1 MASLHEPW
9 WLLLL
14 PAPWLLARWL
24 PQLGG
29 RIEGVQLPGRLA
41 AALFGVAAPGGPR
54 ARWPLLLVW
63 CCLVIAL
70 AEPRWTR
77 LQPAPT
83 ATGRDVILAV
93 DLSGSMGAADV
104 LRDGRKIPRL
114 EAVKAAAAD
123 FVKARA
129 GDRIGLLFFAEEAYL
144 AAAPSFDTA
153 ALAQLLAEAEVGLA
167 GRGTAIGDALGLALK
182 RLQPG
187 AARERS
193 VVLLSDGV
201 NNAGRVEPLEA
212 AALARRTGVVIHAV
226 ALDTGSGEGAAQ
238 ESFSVADPARDV
250 DPEALRAI
258 ATATGGRFFKAA
270 TARELDAAYGALAR
284 DMAAALPAPP
294 VLVWTS
300 LAWLPLTLAYGACLA
315 LLARREAAA

>member
-1 MASLHEPW
+1 MASLHDPW

-24 PQLGG
+24 PRLGTQVA
-29 RIEGVQLPGRLA
+29 GVPVPGRLA
-41 AALFGVAAPGGPR
+41 DVLLRDMSGAGPGVP
-54 ARWPLLLVW
+54 WLQLLLW
-63 CCLVIAL
+63 GALVLAL
-70 AEPRWTR
+70 ADPRWTR
-77 LQPAPT
+77 LETAPT

-104 LRDGRKIPRL
+104 LRDGRRVPRL

-123 FVKARA
+123 FVRIRA
-129 GDRIGLLFFAEEAYL
+129 GDRIGLLFFADEAYL

-153 ALAQLLAEAEVGLA
+153 ALAHLLGEAEVGLA

-182 RLQPG
+182 RLQPST
-187 AARERS
+187 ARERS

-212 AALARRTGVVIHAV
+212 AALAARMGVVVHAV
-226 ALDTGSGEGAAQ
+226 ALDTGSGEGASR
-238 ESFSVADPARDV
+238 ESFGVANPARDV
-250 DPEALRAI
+250 DPDALGAI
-258 ATATGGRFFKAA
+258 AAATGGRFFKAA
-270 TARELDAAYGALAR
+270 TGEELDAAYGALAQ

-294 VLVWTS
+294 VFVWTS
-300 LAWLPLTLAYGACLA
+300 LAWLPLVLAYAASLA
-315 LLARREAAA
+315 LLVRREAAA